1 MNRAAR
7 WVWLLLLCAFGA
19 HAEQFVDQGD
29 YRVHYAAINTTELTP
44 QVARQFG
51 IDRTRNQ
58 ILLVLNAQ
66 QRIDGRHVPVPA
78 TARGT
83 ATTLLGHQQTLAL
96 RPIHEAEVHYVVA
109 TFTTL
114 DGEYMTIEA
123 DVLPQG
129 SNETIPVRFKQ
140 QFYRD

>member
-1 MNRAAR
+1 MTRVSR
-7 WVWLLLLCAFGA
+7 WAWLLLLCAFGA
-19 HAEQFVDQGD
+19 HAEQFVDQGG
-29 YRVHYAAINTTELTP
+29 YRVHYAAINTIELTP

-66 QRIDGRHVPVPA
+66 QQVDGRYVPVPA
-78 TARGT
+78 TASGT
-83 ATTLLGHQQTLAL
+83 ATTLLGHQQALEL
-96 RPIHEAEVHYVVA
+96 RPIHEADVHYVIA

-114 DGEYMTIEA
+114 DGEFMTIAAE
-123 DVLPQG
+123 VLPQG
-129 SNETIPVRFKQ
+129 SNTTIPIRFKQ